1 MVIFCICFIISIS
14 IRINLSMR
22 ICQGIRLRMS
32 LFSRLLLRC
41 DDFAPVILCCVAAS
55 YVRRMVVACVYSQKS
70 PHRRAIAIG
79 NCSCDSRLLHRP
91 MRYSSLLS
99 TSSSS
104 RIESSVVGGVA
115 IFFAAAL
122 AIFIVTVRVCFPRS
136 VYVAT
141 SSHHIFAVLSRLVFS
156 LFYLPRF
163 LAVLSFPIVS
173 SCRFAVLAFSL
184 AFSSSAITFSFV
196 RLSFCFCFCKCDCVV
211 DSLSCC

>member
-1 MVIFCICFIISIS
+1 
-14 IRINLSMR
+14 
-22 ICQGIRLRMS
+22 
-32 LFSRLLLRC
+32 
-41 DDFAPVILCCVAAS
+41 
-55 YVRRMVVACVYSQKS
+55 
-70 PHRRAIAIG
+70 
-79 NCSCDSRLLHRP
+79 

-104 RIESSVVGGVA
+104 RIESSAVGGVA
-115 IFFAAAL
+115 VFFAAAL

-156 LFYLPRF
+156 PSYLPRF

-184 AFSSSAITFSFV
+184 AFSSSAITFSSV
-196 RLSFCFCFCKCDCVV
+196 CKVVVVLLFLNAIVSSTVCRVV
-211 DSLSCC
+211 DAFVLARAPTLLRVSNLGIARALSRAHFCLNTF